1 MSLVISFGKE
11 KNMQILKDIIKHSP
25 LKAYEGQKIKK
36 PALVSI
42 KNWEI
47 ALKLSN
53 YGGNL
58 KKLP

>member
-1 MSLVISFGKE
+1 
-11 KNMQILKDIIKHSP
+11 MQILKDIIKKRP
-25 LKAYEGQKIKK
+25 LKPYEGQKIKK
-36 PALVSI
+36 PALVSP
-42 KNWEI
+42 KNWDI